1 MAIPI
6 KCAGCQAA
14 FDVPDN
20 LAGKTIRCTSCKSQ
34 VTVASAAPAAPAKA
48 APVAKPAA
56 KKIEVDDDDVK
67 TKPGKAKDAKDTK
80 VKSAAAR
87 RRDEDDDDDE
97 EDDDRP
103 RKKGKA
109 KAAAKGGGGMIAL
122 IAIGAVGICAI
133 IGVSVYL
140 LMGSGS
146 DDKKKDTASSG
157 SPSSPSTPPGGSL
170 GPPAGGSQGPAAGGG
185 ASSNWVKVQ
194 GEGFTCEMPSQPKSM
209 NQGGQSLQVLE
220 RNNGTEA
227 FCASVVDLGPGSES
241 VTSNSN
247 QRSALFNKM
256 SEGALQGMNQMG
268 GGVSFRM
275 NGSKDTTQDGLPA
288 REMNLSASGRAKAN
302 GTMRMVAGRSK
313 VYLFFWIGSGG
324 DSDSQTFFA
333 SIKIA
338 EGSGGI
344 AMGGPNAPGGG
355 SLGPAPGGANPGTP
369 GVGSLPPPGGGVGPG
384 TPGVGTLPPPGGGG
398 SLGPAPGGA
407 NPGMPGVGT
416 LPPPGGGSLGPVPG
430 MPPPGGMNPGA
441 GGAGAGGTPP
451 PPAPPPLPGGGSS
464 LGPVPGGPVPGGPG
478 PGGLG
483 PQPGGVGPLPGG
495 IGPMPGGVGPGSLGP
510 VPGGAGSLGPVP
522 GGGGLNPGGNGQSG
536 GGQDRPPQGAAVR
549 PQLSHKLGSFY
560 AVAFD
565 AANGDFFTI
574 AARVD
579 PKNPARKL
587 GELRRHGYP
596 DFKEKAVFHIPNLAT
611 RAVIDPN
618 RGLLFAAAATNQG
631 EMRTLESL
639 ELDRANAYGDVQV
652 YDLKPIR
659 DGKVADGADLKPVG
673 SINLN
678 ASIRGLELSND
689 GKHLFVAVNK
699 AVPGG
704 TPKTYIRQYEASDR
718 KFIKEFSLGEQALDM
733 RKNADGNQL
742 VGFEYDTTGRKP
754 SVSILTFDMTSLE
767 VKKLRSPGV
776 VTDYTT
782 RSNGSAMFAVLGQ
795 ADRNGAR
802 PGQLH
807 AADAAGDV
815 NMIGTTAWKA
825 SNNNYVRFSPD
836 GSHLFATSFANRD
849 TRGNLQNAGLDV
861 YATDAK
867 EAGGYKKIASIR
879 DAIRVTSS
887 VPVGGYFDV
896 SPDGSHVLFHN
907 GAVLAVKNIDKNA
920 EGSDKVPEPGG
931 NPGGGPGAGGS
942 GAGGFVPGA
951 GGGLGVPPMPG
962 GGVGPAPG
970 GGLGVPP
977 MPGGGLGVPPMPG
990 GGAPLPGPGGASLPP
1005 PMPGGGAPLPGP
1017 GGASLPPPMPGGGAP
1032 LPGGGAPP
1040 SLPPKPP
1047 GM

>member
-34 VTVASAAPAAPAKA
+34 VTVASAPATKTS
-48 APVAKPAA
+48 PVAKPAA
-56 KKIEVDDDDVK
+56 KKIEVDDEDDVK
-67 TKPGKAKDAKDTK
+67 TKPGNAKSEKDTK

-87 RRDEDDDDDE
+87 RRDEEDEDEDE
-97 EDDDRP
+97 EDEDDRP

-122 IAIGAVGICAI
+122 IAAGAIGICAI

-140 LMGSGS
+140 LMGSGG
-146 DDKKKDTASSG
+146 DEKKKETASNG
-157 SPSSPSTPPGGSL
+157 TPSMPSTPPGGSL
-170 GPPAGGSQGPAAGGG
+170 GPPGGDTVGWETVQADGFTFSMPKKPNTQTKTAGGVNMTLYMHELADRKGGMGVIAASLPAQAKNMEPRQALNAMLESESMTMGGKISNRQKTSVDGFPAEDLELSRPGNSSVLTARAIMADGTFVLAFYGHDSGKQAIATDGGKFVGSLKFSKSGGG
-185 ASSNWVKVQ
+185 N
-194 GEGFTCEMPSQPKSM
+194 T
-209 NQGGQSLQVLE
+209 
-220 RNNGTEA
+220 
-227 FCASVVDLGPGSES
+227 
-241 VTSNSN
+241 
-247 QRSALFNKM
+247 
-256 SEGALQGMNQMG
+256 
-268 GGVSFRM
+268 
-275 NGSKDTTQDGLPA
+275 
-288 REMNLSASGRAKAN
+288 
-302 GTMRMVAGRSK
+302 
-313 VYLFFWIGSGG
+313 
-324 DSDSQTFFA
+324 
-333 SIKIA
+333 
-338 EGSGGI
+338 GGI

-355 SLGPAPGGANPGTP
+355 SLGPAPGGNPGAP
-369 GVGSLPPPGGGVGPG
+369 GVGSLPPPGAGAGPGTPGIGTLPPPGSGGSLGPPPGGANPG
-384 TPGVGTLPPPGGGG
+384 TPGVGTLPPPG
-398 SLGPAPGGA
+398 
-407 NPGMPGVGT
+407 
-416 LPPPGGGSLGPVPG
+416 GGGSLGPVPG

-441 GGAGAGGTPP
+441 GGAGTGGTPP
-451 PPAPPPLPGGGSS
+451 PPAPPPVPGGGSS
-464 LGPVPGGPVPGGPG
+464 LGPIPGGPG
-478 PGGLG
+478 PGGVAPMPGGVG
-483 PQPGGVGPLPGG
+483 PQPGGVGPQ
-495 IGPMPGGVGPGSLGP
+495 PGGVGPGSLGP

-522 GGGGLNPGGNGQSG
+522 GGGGLNPGGNGQNG
-536 GGQDRPPQGAAVR
+536 GGQDRPPPGAAVR
-549 PQLSHKLGSFY
+549 PQLAHKLGTFY

-565 AANGDFFTI
+565 SANGDFFTI

-618 RGLLFAAAATNQG
+618 RGLLLTAAATNQG

-639 ELDRANAYGDVQV
+639 ELDRANAYGEVQV

-673 SINLN
+673 HISVNG
-678 ASIRGLELSND
+678 SIRGLELSND
-689 GKHLFVAVNK
+689 AKHLFVAVNK

-718 KFIKEFSLGEQALDM
+718 KFIKEFSLGEQSLDI
-733 RKNADGNQL
+733 RKNAEGNLL

-767 VKKLRSPGV
+767 AKKLRSPGV

-782 RSNGSAMFAVLGQ
+782 RSNGSSVYAVLGQ

-807 AADAAGDV
+807 AADPAGDV
-815 NMIGTTAWKA
+815 NMIGTSAWKA

-836 GSHLFATSFANRD
+836 GAYLFASSFANRD
-849 TRGNLQNAGLDV
+849 SRGNLQNAGLDV
-861 YATDAK
+861 YAPDAK

-920 EGSDKVPEPGG
+920 EGADKVPEPGG
-931 NPGGGPGAGGS
+931 NQGGGPGAGGFAP
-942 GAGGFVPGA
+942 GAGGVGPA
-951 GGGLGVPPMPG
+951 PGGGLGVPPMPG
-962 GGVGPAPG
+962 GGLGVPPMPGGGLGVPPMPGGGLGVPPMPG

-1005 PMPGGGAPLPGP
+1005 PMPGGGG
-1017 GGASLPPPMPGGGAP
+1017 SPPAV
-1032 LPGGGAPP
+1032 
-1040 SLPPKPP
+1040 PPKPP